1 MSRRLFFKVLATGLV
16 LVSGTLQLAKADPP
30 AAAAPPVEEADKVV
44 AVPPEQ
50 RYAGRVDITRDSGK
64 EYLVRQA
71 LQSQVELQLPNNT
84 LKEVASY
91 LSQIHGIPIH
101 FDVQGLGATGHSE
114 LSRVSASVSGVTLRE
129 ALKKVLPRGLGVVIQ
144 SDGLL
149 ITSAKEADRALY
161 TRIYDLRPM
170 VEAGKTPDELIR
182 KVTTAIEKEKIEG
195 GSIVHKDSML
205 YVKQN
210 QQSQDI
216 VLSLLN
222 KETREAL
229 RAAPPPAAPA
239 K

>member
-1 MSRRLFFKVLATGLV
+1 MSRHFCLPAILLAGVLAAD
-16 LVSGTLQLAKADPP
+16 SSPPLQAAPP
-30 AAAAPPVEEADKVV
+30 AVAAPPVEEAGKVV
-44 AVPPEQ
+44 PIPPEQ
-50 RYAGRVDITRDSGK
+50 RRVGRVDITRDSGK

-71 LQSQVELQLPNNT
+71 LQSQVELQLPNNK

-129 ALKKVLPRGLGVVIQ
+129 ALKKVLPKGLGVVIQ

-149 ITSAKEADRALY
+149 ITSAREADRALY

-170 VEAGKTPDELIR
+170 VAAGKTPDELIR

-210 QQSQDI
+210 QTSQDI
-216 VLSLLN
+216 VLDLLID
-222 KETREAL
+222 ETKAVL
-229 RAAPPPAAPA
+229 KAAPPPAPA